1 MKQAI
6 ILYRNEENIEAINF
20 IQKNFEEIFG
30 QYISFSNYY
39 LTRLEPHTILKA
51 DAFLVRDESILQE
64 AKAFVD
70 DFSKMIKINRSR
82 SPPFRQDPMCCW
94 STTAMRVR

>member
-39 LTRLEPHTILKA
+39 LTRL
-51 DAFLVRDESILQE
+51 
-64 AKAFVD
+64 
-70 DFSKMIKINRSR
+70 
-82 SPPFRQDPMCCW
+82 DPRC
-94 STTAMRVR
+94 V